1 MPISRPTDVAPGLA
15 DPVADRVRVSATLL
29 FELSQRS
36 PTEGYTTNSAVMEVV
51 GLEVETNFRGEL
63 VIGMAA
69 RSDSQ
74 GQDEVMSMTVLVKVT
89 TKDSAGRTYTTRV
102 ENTIQFPREDSQKM
116 ASLVVHLEIFASE
129 YTAIISEG
137 QLNHEQA
144 AAWAL
149 CCTPSA
155 VLDLLDGVHYGC
167 ASPLFPD
174 RFPLVPERRLPGQAL
189 SSGDMSDDGRVP
201 VYDQVFI
208 DMFKGTAIHTGMDS
222 SNFVT
227 SEVNNLRVF
236 CRDNYDSPQKVLD
249 YISCLRERVSDFRSE
264 HVDESAHVCSVF
276 ANFDRYEVDV
286 AEASF
291 NQMKADQS

>member
-1 MPISRPTDVAPGLA
+1 MK
-15 DPVADRVRVSATLL
+15 
-29 FELSQRS
+29 
-36 PTEGYTTNSAVMEVV
+36 VV
-51 GLEVETNFRGEL
+51 GLKVRINFRGEL
-63 VIGMAA
+63 VIGRAT
-69 RSDSQ
+69 RGD
-74 GQDEVMSMTVLVKVT
+74 QDDTMSMTVVVEVT
-89 TKDSAGRTYTTRV
+89 TEDLSGKKETTRV
-102 ENTIQFPREDSQKM
+102 ENTIEFPRKDSQKM
-116 ASLVVHLEIFASE
+116 ASLAVYLESFSSE

-137 QLNHEQA
+137 QLNFEQA

-155 VLDLLDGVHYGC
+155 VLDVLDGVHYGS

-208 DMFKGTAIHTGMDS
+208 DMFKGTAIHTGMYS

-249 YISCLRERVSDFRSE
+249 YISCLRQRVSAFRSE
-264 HVDESAHVCSVF
+264 IVHESHHVCSVF
-276 ANFDRYEVDV
+276 ANFERYEVSV
-286 AEASF
+286 TEASF
-291 NQMKADQS
+291 SQMKESQDRGTMDSL